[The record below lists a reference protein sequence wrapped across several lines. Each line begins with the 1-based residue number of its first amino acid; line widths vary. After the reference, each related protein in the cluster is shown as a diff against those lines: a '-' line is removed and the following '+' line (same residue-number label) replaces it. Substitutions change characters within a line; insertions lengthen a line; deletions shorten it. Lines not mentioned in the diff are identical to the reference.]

1 MGWVDT
7 CQPYSLRN
15 CFVRLHRCNTQP
27 HMVYKWN
34 SRSVSPMVEI
44 YHLGNRH
51 KKIYQWNHRKIYP
64 LHNLCN
70 RKPRSIL
77 LGHHTFRSNNL
88 CRRLGLTVSLNL
100 KIYQAHNS
108 CKQLGQYCHRCIGPF
123 HNLCKLIFRFDLGTC
138 LYHTTRTRFHRL
150 RVVHNLPDTRDNW
163 WHDQHHC
170 WLCLAGN
177 SNIRFGWLKIDTG
190 PPRTSHNFV
199 APRRFGIALRHK
211 NCNHFLGY
219 P

>member
-7 CQPYSLRN
+7 CQPYSLCN
-15 CFVRLHRCNTQP
+15 CFVQLYRCNTQP
-27 HMVYKWN
+27 HTVYKWN
-34 SRSVSPMVEI
+34 SKFVSPRVDI

-77 LGHHTFRSNNL
+77 LGHHTFRSNNQCNRFRNLGPVNVKICL
-88 CRRLGLTVSLNL
+88 CHTLCILLV
-100 KIYQAHNS
+100 QH
-108 CKQLGQYCHRCIGPF
+108 CHRCIGPF
-123 HNLCKLIFRFDLGTC
+123 HNLCTLIFRFGLGMC
-138 LYHTTRTRFHRL
+138 LHHTTRTWFHRL
-150 RVVHNLPDTRDNW
+150 RVVHNLSHTLNNW

-177 SNIRFGWLKIDTG
+177 SNIRFGWLKIGTG

-199 APRRFGIALRHK
+199 APRRFEIALPHK

-219 P
+219 L